1 MSIFL
6 LKEKLS
12 TWKTSLFIEITWT
25 WSHSNPPMHVKDLLW
40 SWRELEAIGDPVVA
54 SLLIHQR
61 IYIFY
66 MYKFWREQLQSP
78 KDSYFVWKLWG
89 CKMHDEVKPPWY
101 DVQLLLACYVGF
113 LMEYPIV
120 NINNQNTNGGCCK
133 THGEQWKAT
142 TFPPQPSIPIRLKV
156 TSTSLPVDPML
167 LRLLRLIKLFRL
179 LRLIRRGET
188 NRGWLKVGRYTN

>member
-89 CKMHDEVKPPWY
+89 LQNARWGETSMIWCPIAVSMLCWIPNGISPLLTSITKTPMVVVAKPTGNSER
-101 DVQLLLACYVGF
+101 L
-113 LMEYPIV
+113 
-120 NINNQNTNGGCCK
+120 
-133 THGEQWKAT
+133 
-142 TFPPQPSIPIRLKV
+142 QPSPPTIH
-156 TSTSLPVDPML
+156 SDPP
-167 LRLLRLIKLFRL
+167 
-179 LRLIRRGET
+179 
-188 NRGWLKVGRYTN
+188 